1 MWREMVVL
9 DDTGVRG
16 VVNMYF
22 SFLSRFFLRALNT
35 IVTISTVPSDSISF
49 VVIRVPSV
57 FFVVFR
63 CFSLFFVVFRIII
76 PF

>member
-22 SFLSRFFLRALNT
+22 SFLSRFFLRSLTT
-35 IVTISTVPSDSISF
+35 IVTISTVPSDSFSF

-57 FFVVFR
+57 FFVVFL
-63 CFSLFFVVFRIII
+63 SVS
-76 PF
+76 